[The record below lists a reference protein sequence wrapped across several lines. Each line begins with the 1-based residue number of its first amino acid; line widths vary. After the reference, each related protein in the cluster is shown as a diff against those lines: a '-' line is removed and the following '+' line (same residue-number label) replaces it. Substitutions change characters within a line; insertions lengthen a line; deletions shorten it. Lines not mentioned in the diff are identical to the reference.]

1 MKELGYIRM
10 RKIFLLAAAASVV
23 VIGTVIVLRH
33 AGETG
38 PIIKPEVL
46 SVSGSQV
53 TIAWL
58 SGDVYKGRVF
68 YKPAGGDALPLSAD
82 ESFGASDQHE
92 VVIAG
97 LSPSTR
103 YTYWI
108 EGSETQFQF
117 QTEPLPNTPFSFL
130 VVWGDISKRIVP
142 LMMSE
147 LGEFIVSLSSIP
159 QEGADR
165 FSDVRPYVPIYG
177 PLGIDSV
184 FLRAIEGERA
194 VDRRGAWHLD
204 WGGLRLIFV
213 DEVSEM
219 AEMLETRRAHTF
231 GIITSGEVFEA
242 FKASQPNDIPS
253 IQQSGLHSILTA
265 HNKTNPTRPAAFV
278 AVVGKDDKT
287 VEVDDVQYFGI
298 DTQSNAD
305 GAIRIDVDVE
315 SARAVFID
323 ENREV
328 VLKKQP
334 LSQKRTCEECRR
346 LADKG
351 AYEESVKAYKE
362 FIATHKGHFQIDDA
376 YFAIAGIF
384 DEKLFRF
391 AEALEWYRRL
401 IDEYPD
407 GTLGPLAKQR
417 VKYLTAY
424 SDYDYEPL
432 VRFEQIRK
440 VEFARR
446 KHRPEERN
454 KLLAN
459 VESIIGEYPDSKLA
473 PVMQHWLAKQYGQ
486 SEPDKAVDAYR
497 RLRTNYRDHPEA
509 QEVLIEIGQTYYDAQ
524 RYDEA
529 MEAYS
534 EALGELPSLRETIEA
549 QIERCKRNIRR
560 TWVAWICWGVFGVF
574 AALVILTKPFGII
587 AGKVMPSFVAF
598 VVMGILLSFGAWLIY
613 EQFSSTREMLL
624 IILSFSATAAVSS
637 LISTSFSEKL
647 ISRASVNNEESRV
660 ILPVVAGSI
669 IGMILF
675 ATGIYLAIYYVNVHY
690 LIVLGM

>member
-1 MKELGYIRM
+1 M
-10 RKIFLLAAAASVV
+10 RKIFLLAAVAAVV
-23 VIGTVIVLRH
+23 VIGTVIVIRH
-33 AGETG
+33 GG
-38 PIIKPEVL
+38 PTEPGIKPEVL

-58 SGDVYKGRVF
+58 SRELYKGRVL
-68 YKPAGGDALPLSAD
+68 YKPAGSDGSPLSAE

-108 EGSETQFQF
+108 EGSETHFQF
-117 QTEPLPNTPFSFL
+117 QTQPLPNTPFSFL
-130 VVWGDISKRIVP
+130 TVWGDVSKRIVP

-147 LGEFIVSLSSIP
+147 VGEFIVSLSNIP
-159 QEGADR
+159 EEGTDR

-184 FLRAIEGERA
+184 FLRAIESERA

-213 DEVSEM
+213 DEVAEM
-219 AEMLETRRAHTF
+219 AEMFETRRAHTF
-231 GIITSGEVFEA
+231 GIITTGEVLKA
-242 FKASQPNDIPS
+242 FKASQPIDIPS
-253 IQQSGLHSILTA
+253 IQQAPLHSILTA
-265 HNKTNPTRPAAFV
+265 HNKANPTRPAAFV
-278 AVVGKDDKT
+278 GVVGREDET
-287 VEVDDVQYFGI
+287 VEVDGVQYFGI
-298 DTQSNAD
+298 DKQSNAD

-328 VLKKQP
+328 ALKKQP

-391 AEALEWYRRL
+391 AEALVWYRRL

-432 VRFEQIRK
+432 VRFERIRK

-454 KLLAN
+454 KLLAK
-459 VESIIGEYPDSKLA
+459 VESIIGEYSDSKLA

-486 SEPDKAVDAYR
+486 GEPDKAVDAYR
-497 RLRTNYRDHPEA
+497 RLRKKYPGHPEA
-509 QEVLIEIGQTYYDAQ
+509 QEVLIEIGLTYYEAQ

-534 EALGELPSLRETIEA
+534 EALRELPSLRETIEA
-549 QIERCKRNIRR
+549 QVARCKRNIRR
-560 TWVAWICWGVFGVF
+560 TWVAWICWGVFGIF
-574 AALVILTKPFGII
+574 GALGILAKPAGII
-587 AGKVMPSFVAF
+587 AGKVMPSLAAF
-598 VVMGILLSFGAWLIY
+598 VVMGMLLSFGAWLIY
-613 EQFSSTREMLL
+613 EQFSSVREMLL
-624 IILSFSATAAVSS
+624 IIMSFSAMAAVSS
-637 LISTSFSEKL
+637 LISTSFTEKFF
-647 ISRASVNNEESRV
+647 SRASVNTEEPRV
-660 ILPVVAGSI
+660 ILPVAAGCI

-675 ATGIYLAIYYVNVHY
+675 ATGIYLAIYYINVHY
-690 LIVLGM
+690 LIVLRM

>member
-1 MKELGYIRM
+1 MRM
-10 RKIFLLAAAASVV
+10 RKIFLLTAVAAVG
-23 VIGTVIVLRH
+23 VIGTVIVIRH
-33 AGETG
+33 VG
-38 PIIKPEVL
+38 PTEPNMKPEVL
-46 SVSGSQV
+46 SVGGSQV

-58 SGDVYKGRVF
+58 STDLYKGRVL
-68 YKPAGGDALPLSAD
+68 YKPAGSDALPLSAE

-108 EGSETQFQF
+108 EGAETRFQF
-117 QTEPLPNTPFSFL
+117 QTQPLPNTPFSFL
-130 VVWGDISKRIVP
+130 VVWGDVSKRIVP

-147 LGEFIVSLSSIP
+147 VGEFIVSLSSIP
-159 QEGADR
+159 EEVPDR

-177 PLGIDSV
+177 PFGIDSV
-184 FLRAIEGERA
+184 FLRAIESERS
-194 VDRRGAWHLD
+194 VERRGAWHLD
-204 WGGLRLIFV
+204 WGGLRLIIV
-213 DEVSEM
+213 DEVAEM
-219 AEMLETRRAHTF
+219 AEMLETPRAHTF
-231 GIITSGEVFEA
+231 GIITSPQVLDA
-242 FKASQPNDIPS
+242 FKDSQSIDIPS
-253 IQQSGLHSILTA
+253 IQKARLHSILTA
-265 HNKTNPTRPAAFV
+265 HNKANPTRPAAFV
-278 AVVGKDDKT
+278 AVVGQGDKA
-287 VEVDDVQYFGI
+287 VEIDDVQYFGI
-298 DTQSNAD
+298 DTQSNAV

-315 SARAVFID
+315 SARAVFVD

-391 AEALEWYRRL
+391 AEALAWYRRL

-454 KLLAN
+454 KLLAK
-459 VESIIGEYPDSKLA
+459 VESIIDEYPDSKLA

-486 SEPDKAVDAYR
+486 NEQDKAVDAYR
-497 RLRTNYRDHPEA
+497 RLRKKYPDHPEA
-509 QEVLIEIGQTYYDAQ
+509 REVLIEIGQTYYEAE

-534 EALGELPSLRETIEA
+534 EALRELPSFRDTIEA
-549 QIERCKRNIRR
+549 QIARCKRNIRR

-574 AALVILTKPFGII
+574 GAVGILTKPLGIV
-587 AGKVMPSFVAF
+587 AGKVMPSLAAF
-598 VVMGILLSFGAWLIY
+598 VVMGMLLSLGAWLIY
-613 EQFSSTREMLL
+613 EQFSSAREMVL
-624 IILSFSATAAVSS
+624 IILSFSATVAVSS
-637 LISTSFSEKL
+637 LISTSFAEKL
-647 ISRASVNNEESRV
+647 IGGASVNTEESRV
-660 ILPVVAGSI
+660 ILPVAAGCI
-669 IGMILF
+669 MGMILF
-675 ATGIYLAIYYVNVHY
+675 AVGIYLAIYYINVHY